1 MPDEEKEV
9 EEEAEEQSI
18 FDPPALKE
26 PEGEMTNDTRI
37 AQTYSSHATP
47 SPEGDELVPS
57 RLPANHP
64 CVPVLMSLGDRPPH
78 LAMAHA

>member
-1 MPDEEKEV
+1 MPDEEKEM

-26 PEGEMTNDTRI
+26 PEGEMSNDTRS

-47 SPEGDELVPS
+47 SPEGDELS
-57 RLPANHP
+57 CKSP
-64 CVPVLMSLGDRPPH
+64 CMRSTPKCLY
-78 LAMAHA
+78 